1 MCVDPTLACQLLI
14 KAIITTTII
23 MMIII
28 IIIITMMM
36 MMMMM
41 MMMIMTMKT
50 IRDAIHK
57 SCIKVEVVMIM
68 YCKK

>member
-1 MCVDPTLACQLLI
+1 MILMVM
-14 KAIITTTII
+14 
-23 MMIII
+23 MMIMLM
-28 IIIITMMM
+28 IT

>member
-1 MCVDPTLACQLLI
+1 MILMVM
-14 KAIITTTII
+14 
-23 MMIII
+23 MMIMLM
-28 IIIITMMM
+28 ITMMM

-41 MMMIMTMKT
+41 MVMTMKT

>member
-1 MCVDPTLACQLLI
+1 MILMVM
-14 KAIITTTII
+14 
-23 MMIII
+23 MMIMLM
-28 IIIITMMM
+28 IT
-36 MMMMM
+36 MMMM
-41 MMMIMTMKT
+41 MMMIMTMTT

>member
-1 MCVDPTLACQLLI
+1 MILMVM
-14 KAIITTTII
+14 
-23 MMIII
+23 MMIMLM
-28 IIIITMMM
+28 ITM

-68 YCKK
+68 YCKKKRTLQF

>member
-1 MCVDPTLACQLLI
+1 MILMAM
-14 KAIITTTII
+14 
-23 MMIII
+23 MMIML
-28 IIIITMMM
+28 MMT
-36 MMMMM
+36 MMM

>member
-1 MCVDPTLACQLLI
+1 MVM
-14 KAIITTTII
+14 
-23 MMIII
+23 MMIMLM
-28 IIIITMMM
+28 IT

>member
-1 MCVDPTLACQLLI
+1 MVM
-14 KAIITTTII
+14 
-23 MMIII
+23 MMIMLM
-28 IIIITMMM
+28 ITM

>member
-1 MCVDPTLACQLLI
+1 MILMVM
-14 KAIITTTII
+14 
-23 MMIII
+23 MMIML
-28 IIIITMMM
+28 MMT
-36 MMMMM
+36 MMM

>member
-1 MCVDPTLACQLLI
+1 MILMVM
-14 KAIITTTII
+14 
-23 MMIII
+23 MMIMLII
-28 IIIITMMM
+28 
-36 MMMMM
+36 MM

>member
-1 MCVDPTLACQLLI
+1 MILMVMMMTMLM
-14 KAIITTTII
+14 IT
-23 MMIII
+23 
-28 IIIITMMM
+28 MM

>member
-1 MCVDPTLACQLLI
+1 MILMVM
-14 KAIITTTII
+14 
-23 MMIII
+23 MMIMLM
-28 IIIITMMM
+28 ITM

>member
-1 MCVDPTLACQLLI
+1 MILMVMMMIML
-14 KAIITTTII
+14 IIT
-23 MMIII
+23 
-28 IIIITMMM
+28 
-36 MMMMM
+36 MMMM